1 MKSLKVA
8 LMLFGAALVFS
19 SGALAG
25 DSNKTTL
32 QLAEK
37 VNVDGKPLNPGTYKV
52 EWDGTG
58 PTVQVTILQG
68 KQAVATFSAHLS
80 EQASPNPDNA
90 YGSDAQPDGS
100 QTLTAI
106 YVGGKKTVLELD
118 HKEASGQSSNSESK

>member
-1 MKSLKVA
+1 MKSLKIA
-8 LMLFGAALVFS
+8 LMLTGAALVFS

-25 DSNKTTL
+25 DSNKGTL

-37 VNVDGKPLNPGTYKV
+37 VNVEGKQLNPGTYKV

-68 KQAVATFSAHLS
+68 KQAVATFSAHVT
-80 EQASPNPDNA
+80 EQGTTNSANA
-90 YGSDAQPDGS
+90 YGSNEEPDGS

-106 YVGGKKTVLELD
+106 YIGGKRTVLELD
-118 HKEASGQSSNSESK
+118 QQAASGQTGNSESK